1 MYNFSKQS
9 YLYFSELAEQP
20 ESVEG
25 IREMWREL
33 VQHRMALVCFQEG
46 SDEIVGL
53 NMTYVSSKNDK
64 EDYVVSFKFRYQA
77 FFLLK

>member
-1 MYNFSKQS
+1 MEKYIQKKKHL
-9 YLYFSELAEQP
+9 YLSELAEQP

-33 VQHRMALVCFQEG
+33 VQHRMALVCFQDG

-64 EDYVVSFKFRYQA
+64 EDYVVSFKFHHEA
-77 FFLLK
+77 FF